1 MNETNF
7 KATNRQLY
15 VIQLD
20 DFGEEIYVYQ
30 DGKKLGSISL
40 RCIKGDGDYMP
51 DIYHIT
57 HLELE
62 PCKGLGIGRRCL
74 QFHKEVY
81 DAPLTAG
88 DDNGTTSD
96 DGSHLTGDGL
106 PFITQMR
113 KEGIVSD
120 NSIGNDYSHFDD

>member
-7 KATNRQLY
+7 TANNGQLY
-15 VIQLD
+15 LIQLD

-40 RCIKGDGDYMP
+40 CCIEKDDHFMSEVYK
-51 DIYHIT
+51 IT

-88 DDNGTTSD
+88 NDNGATSD

-106 PFITQMR
+106 PFVTQMR

-120 NSIGNDYSHFDD
+120 NYIGNYYSHFDD